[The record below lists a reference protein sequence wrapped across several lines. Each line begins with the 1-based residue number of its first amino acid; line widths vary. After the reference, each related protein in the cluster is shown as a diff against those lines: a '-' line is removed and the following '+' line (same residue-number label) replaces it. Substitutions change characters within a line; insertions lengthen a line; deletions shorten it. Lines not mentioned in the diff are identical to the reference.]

1 MTFQSWLLFVL
12 ASAAL
17 IATPGP
23 NVAMIVGTTLRY
35 GLRTGLLAVVGVN
48 LGAVVQLSAI
58 AAGLSWIVSF
68 FTEHFNIIR
77 YLGAGYLIFLAA
89 TQLMQPPAGAPGVS
103 LSLPP
108 ERAFGRGLAIAFANP
123 KTLVFHAAFLPLF
136 LNDPQAGGRDLWLLV
151 ATFSMIAA
159 VGDVLFALLAAK
171 AGHAVSGRYARLA
184 DRVSAVILLG
194 GALVLVLMSPS

>member
-35 GLRTGLLAVVGVN
+35 GMRTGLLAVMGVN
-48 LGAVVQLSAI
+48 LGAVIQLSAI

-77 YLGAGYLIFLAA
+77 YIGAGYLIFLAVG
-89 TQLMQPPAGAPGVS
+89 QLMQPPAGAPGLG
-103 LSLPP
+103 LSLPV
-108 ERAFGRGLAIAFANP
+108 ERAFGRGFAIAFANP

-136 LNDPQAGGRDLWLLV
+136 LNDAEAGSGALWLLV
-151 ATFSMIAA
+151 ATYAVIAA
-159 VGDVLFALLAAK
+159 VGDVMFTLLAAR
-171 AGHAVSGRYARLA
+171 AGQAVSGRYARLA
-184 DRVSAVILLG
+184 DRVSAAILLG
-194 GALVLVLMSPS
+194 GALVLVLMSPR